1 MIKKSILLIGGSG
14 NLGSKILNS
23 NFFKKIY
30 SPKKKELDL
39 LNRNSISKTI
49 KKKKFE
55 IIINCAALARIK
67 DCEKINLETIKKF
80 ENQSEFNE
88 KLDEL
93 NQETDILIKEIDKWQ
108 T

>member
-49 KKKKFE
+49 KKK
-55 IIINCAALARIK
+55 
-67 DCEKINLETIKKF
+67 NLK
-80 ENQSEFNE
+80 
-88 KLDEL
+88 
-93 NQETDILIKEIDKWQ
+93 
-108 T
+108 

>member
-23 NFFKKIY
+23 NFFKKKY

-67 DCEKINLETIKKF
+67 DCEKSPSQAIKINIYGKSNLVKE
-80 ENQSEFNE
+80 
-88 KLDEL
+88 
-93 NQETDILIKEIDKWQ
+93 ILIYIVKIK
-108 T
+108 TRFN